1 MNAKKI
7 KGAAAKHA
15 PSNEQTILI
24 ALSQFGAEKQRLFG
38 PRTPS
43 DFETLTRWVDWGW
56 SNEKIF
62 ARMESELWRS
72 ELDGHGCCAVCSQ
85 APGVVSC
92 EACGM
97 PVEVQS

>member
-1 MNAKKI
+1 MSLRKI

-15 PSNEQTILI
+15 PHKNQTILI

-62 ARMESELWRS
+62 ARMESKFWRS
-72 ELDGHGCCAVCSQ
+72 ELDVDGCCAVCDQ
-85 APGVVSC
+85 APAVVSC

-97 PVEVQS
+97 PMGVRS